1 MIRRF
6 LKDLPYTLTQP
17 MFREFESKKREL
29 SGWTQHTRSKRIKD
43 YLEQRETIEYLFAL
57 GIYYRYVIAP
67 LTRTS
72 DFYERIQQ
80 RDIPS
85 IAIGGREIGP
95 EFRNSIFQAEKH
107 FHHVLREYGLSE
119 SFFSLT
125 DVKQIVMSLI
135 RIEER
140 PRFTDE

>member
-1 MIRRF
+1 
-6 LKDLPYTLTQP
+6 

-107 FHHVLREYGLSE
+107 FHYVLREYGLSE